1 MQCGKLMQLS
11 DLQSEGKSAKVVMR
25 DGSVMTCQPDWW
37 SEEEDGLAFS
47 VRLIGPWDKYRA
59 GSLLTISED
68 MIESVSVLLN

>member
-1 MQCGKLMQLS
+1 MQVKKLIQLS
-11 DLQSEGKSAKVVMR
+11 DLQSEGKSAKVIMR

-47 VRLIGPWDKYRA
+47 VRLIDAWDKYRA

-68 MIESVSVLLN
+68 MIQRVDPIV